1 LGCSIFIT
9 QTNINM
15 TQAEKAIAYDNYVR
29 EGDVLLREVS
39 KLKSEYPINVPENIQ
54 LIIDSKT
61 NKVLDLEIKLKN
73 LF

>member
-1 LGCSIFIT
+1 
-9 QTNINM
+9 M